1 MKPLALSVF
10 TKPWKDLSPDE
21 LGAKMQQ
28 LGFDAI
34 EFPLRTGY
42 QVDPENAR
50 QGLPRLAR
58 TLAQY
63 NLTIASVASDTREV
77 TFAACQEAGVPL
89 LRIMLGTPPGMGYL
103 AAEQTWKQELTRL
116 EPLCE
121 RYQVKLGIQQHF
133 GSGVFSS
140 MELRHV
146 LEGFDPR
153 RIGAIW
159 DAAHSALAGE
169 LPEKALDILW
179 EHLLLMNFK
188 NAFYARVNP
197 EQHDEQARFKPFFT
211 PAFQGAANWRQ
222 ALAYALKRGYRGAL
236 CMPAEYSETDRVLEY
251 LAQDVVYLRDL
262 RDSLQKGEA

>member
-21 LGAKMQQ
+21 LGEQTRR

-34 EFPLRTGY
+34 EFPLRAGY
-42 QVDPENAR
+42 QADPEFAR
-50 QGLPRLAR
+50 RDLPLLAK

-63 NLTIASVASDTREV
+63 DLAIASVASDTREE

-89 LRIMLGTPPGMGYL
+89 LRIMLGTPPGAGYL
-103 AAEQTWKQELTRL
+103 EAEQTWKRELARL
-116 EPLCE
+116 LPLCE
-121 RYQVKLGIQQHF
+121 RYQVKLGVQQHV

-146 LEGFDPR
+146 LEGFDPHW
-153 RIGAIW
+153 IGAIW

-169 LPEKALDILW
+169 LPEQALDILW
-179 EHLLLMNFK
+179 DYLLLMNFK
-188 NAFYARVNP
+188 NAYFARVNP
-197 EQHDEQARFKPFFT
+197 DGPDEQARFKPVFT
-211 PAFQGAANWRQ
+211 PARQGAADWRR
-222 ALAYALKRGYRGAL
+222 ALTYAMKRGYRGVL

-251 LAQDVVYLRDL
+251 LAQDAAYLRDL
-262 RDSLQKGEA
+262 RDSLSEEEG